1 LISTVGII
9 PARGGSKGIPNK
21 NLRLLCGKP
30 LIAHTISSAL
40 DSNLDR
46 VLVFTDSEEIQE
58 VSISYG
64 AEAPIL
70 RPAETAT
77 DRAHMFLIYK
87 FAIEYLH
94 SKNQLPHSF
103 CALLPTSP
111 LRTTQTINDT
121 IEKIQTGF
129 YDWVFS
135 INEMEH
141 HPYRAMTMKGPNLLE
156 PFHKIESKTLW
167 ANRQELPKVYRF
179 NGGTMCGL
187 SKHALENT
195 EYNIDGLNSYGTKV
209 GFVEMSQLESLDIDS
224 EIDLQIVSSFMDR
237 KDT

>member
-1 LISTVGII
+1 L
-9 PARGGSKGIPNK
+9 
-21 NLRLLCGKP
+21 
-30 LIAHTISSAL
+30 
-40 DSNLDR
+40 
-46 VLVFTDSEEIQE
+46 
-58 VSISYG
+58 
-64 AEAPIL
+64 
-70 RPAETAT
+70 
-77 DRAHMFLIYK
+77 
-87 FAIEYLH
+87 EYLH

-141 HPYRAMTMKGPNLLE
+141 HPYRAMAIEDSNLLK

-224 EIDLQIVSSFMDR
+224 EIDLQIVSNFMYR